1 MAKDELVGSIEKRG
15 DKYRLRV
22 TVGYNEKGN
31 PIRKSKLIDVP
42 NARRAYAELDQWIED
57 LEEHGYVD
65 VSNITLKYFVEN
77 MWKSQAPL
85 LMEPR
90 TYQSYL
96 DIVDARI
103 IPKFGDKLLCEIKP
117 FEIRSFILD
126 QKKLKKPTEDLSRE
140 TKKRI
145 LAAFSSLYNIA
156 EQEFRIVKNNP
167 CTGLKLPKK
176 TKEDRIK
183 KGVQPPYSLDEL
195 DELFLHL
202 SKASLRVQAIILTA
216 FVTGAR
222 EGEIAALERK
232 HFSFEK
238 LQVTFEQRIVK
249 VRGEKSKRIDGLKNG
264 TELIVDVPLYY
275 LNVMNLYF
283 NELDQKRNS
292 LLLEIPKHDYVF
304 GHIDGQPI
312 SPATL
317 YRVWEKFV
325 KSNGLRMIRFHDL
338 RHSAASFLIATPNI
352 SDKAV
357 QEHLG
362 HSDYRTTMNMY
373 VHGMRESKRQIA
385 NVMEDLISGNN
396 NKESNG

>member
-1 MAKDELVGSIEKRG
+1 MAKSDLIGSIEKRG

-31 PIRKSKLIDVP
+31 PIRKSKLIEAAND
-42 NARRAYAELDQWIED
+42 RKAYAELDQWIEE

-65 VSNITLKYFVEN
+65 VTNITLKYFFEN
-77 MWKSQAPL
+77 MWKTQAPL

-96 DIVDARI
+96 DIIDARI
-103 IPKFGDKLLCEIKP
+103 LPKFGDKLLESIKP
-117 FEIRSFILD
+117 FEIRNFVLD
-126 QKKLKKPTEDLSRE
+126 QKKLKKPTEDISRE

-156 EQEFRIVKNNP
+156 EQEFRIVKNKP

-195 DELFLHL
+195 DELFTHL
-202 SKASLRVQAIILTA
+202 SNAPLRVQSIILTA

-238 LQVTFEQRIVK
+238 LQVLFEQRIVK
-249 VRGEKSKRIDGLKNG
+249 IRGQKSKRIDGLKNG
-264 TELIVDVPLYY
+264 NELIVDVPLYY
-275 LNVMNLYF
+275 LNIMNRYF
-283 NELDQKRNS
+283 NEIDQKRES
-292 LLLEIPKHDYVF
+292 LLIGIPEHDYVF

-325 KSNGLRMIRFHDL
+325 KTNGLRMIRFHDL
-338 RHSAASFLIATPNI
+338 RHSAASFLIATPNV

-385 NVMEDLISGNN
+385 NVMEELITGNN
-396 NKESNG
+396 NKENNG

>member
-31 PIRKSKLIDVP
+31 PIRKSKLVDAS
-42 NARRAYAELDQWIED
+42 NARKAYAELDSWIET
-57 LEEHGYVD
+57 LQEHGYVD
-65 VSNITLKYFVEN
+65 VTSITLKYYVEN

-90 TYQSYL
+90 TYQSYF
-96 DIVDARI
+96 DIVEARI
-103 IPKFGDKLLCEIKP
+103 IPKFGDRLFDEIKP
-117 FEIRSFILD
+117 FEIRSFVLN
-126 QKKLKKPTEDLSRE
+126 QKKLKKPTEDISRE

-183 KGVQPPYSLDEL
+183 KGVQSPYSLDEL
-195 DELFLHL
+195 DTLFKFLD
-202 SKASLRVQAIILTA
+202 KEPLRTQAIILTA

-238 LQVTFEQRIVK
+238 LQVLFEQRIVK
-249 VRGEKSKRIDGLKNG
+249 LRGEKSKRIDGLKNG
-264 TELIVDVPLYY
+264 TELLVDVPLYY
-275 LNVMNLYF
+275 LNIINLYF
-283 NELDQKRNS
+283 SEIDKKRES
-292 LLLEIPKHDYVF
+292 LHIGKPEHDYIF
-304 GHIDGQPI
+304 GHIDGRPI

-325 KSNGLRMIRFHDL
+325 KSNNLRMIRFHDL
-338 RHSAASFLIATPNI
+338 RHTAASVLIATPNI

-385 NVMEDLISGNN
+385 NEMEKLISRN
-396 NKESNG
+396 NKISQ